1 MLHTMGEPLA
11 LKQAS
16 RSAYEAKFSGPY
28 TVASALIGGGGLG
41 LGIEDFTDA
50 LVDEPRRRELMARV
64 SVRADA
70 RCDAVFPDQAPAILS
85 VLTTSGETLVESV
98 MVNRG
103 SAERPLSEAEVSAKF
118 ADNAR
123 RVLPAHAADALQAAV
138 EALPAGGDAGAVA
151 ALLRTVT
158 PISEGEASDR
168 R

>member
-1 MLHTMGEPLA
+1 DGAFDPGMLANDLGARWEVRSLRFKPYPSNYYTHAGIDATLALKRRGLRPEQVQSAELAVATPMLHTMGEPLA

-16 RSAYEAKFSGPY
+16 RSAYEAMSSGRY

-85 VLTTSGETLVESV
+85 VLTTSGETLVE
-98 MVNRG
+98 
-103 SAERPLSEAEVSAKF
+103 
-118 ADNAR
+118 
-123 RVLPAHAADALQAAV
+123 
-138 EALPAGGDAGAVA
+138 
-151 ALLRTVT
+151 
-158 PISEGEASDR
+158 
-168 R
+168 